1 MTRETAQLIEEMLR
15 THLELNEQK
24 PVSYLPIKTI
34 QNVLNMT
41 VDGYVCFARARGN
54 EIAIFDAE
62 CCCIDS
68 GAVYAFRPEFLRMV
82 LEDNA
87 EILARHGWPTAERP
101 FIERLSSEWMP
112 SDHEVTDVIRRAFE
126 LP

>member
-41 VDGYVCFARARGN
+41 LHLLQLLL
-54 EIAIFDAE
+54 I
-62 CCCIDS
+62 
-68 GAVYAFRPEFLRMV
+68 
-82 LEDNA
+82 LEQYHPL
-87 EILARHGWPTAERP
+87 I
-101 FIERLSSEWMP
+101 IIY
-112 SDHEVTDVIRRAFE
+112 IRRE
-126 LP
+126 EK